1 MGLLPEDASFEELVT
16 DCFAAHRGAGVMLS
30 PLDAALVVQWAR
42 LGVPFEAVER
52 GIRKAAE
59 RALWDARPGEPALR
73 SLRSA
78 RKDVEAEIKK
88 HQRLH
93 AGAPAPS
100 TGAPAL
106 PSAEDAPTEG
116 PGSERKR
123 LAAKLKKTGGDHPLL
138 APVLERLAA
147 EALGGR
153 LDRDGERRVDGA
165 LLRALPFPERLSVL
179 KDATALEGGQRPLS
193 HHGRRMARRFHVGAV
208 LRRRLNL
215 PRFW

>member
-30 PLDAALVVQWAR
+30 PLDAALVVQWAQ
-42 LGVPFEAVER
+42 LGVPFEVVAR

-78 RKDVEAEIKK
+78 KKDVEAEIKK

-93 AGAPAPS
+93 AGAPEL
-100 TGAPAL
+100 PA
-106 PSAEDAPTEG
+106 AEDVPAEG
-116 PGSERKR
+116 PESERKR
-123 LAAKLKKTGGDHPLL
+123 LAAKLKKLGREHPLL
-138 APVLERLAA
+138 ESPIGRLAA
-147 EALGGR
+147 DALNGR
-153 LDRDGERRVDGA
+153 LDQDGERRVDCL
-165 LLRALPFPERLSVL
+165 LLRALPFPERLAVL
-179 KDATALEGGQRPLS
+179 KEATALEGGQRPLS